1 MAEQPT
7 AILGANGMLGT
18 DLSEACRRNKLDA
31 AGFDLPKFDIT
42 DPDSLETTVRRFDA
56 VVNCAAYT
64 DVDGAETHRQ
74 TAHKVNAEAVGH
86 LGAAAKR
93 NGTWVLHVSTDFVF
107 DGDSPRPYRETDTPN
122 PVNAY
127 GQSKL
132 DGENLLIESEC
143 RHCIIRLEWTYGR
156 AGRNFVTKIVKRAG
170 KGGRLKVV
178 DDQIGSPTA
187 TAVAAEVICVLL
199 RKRPEGI
206 FHFASDGCASR
217 FEVARFILDK
227 LKLEAELTPCKSG
240 EFAAVAKRPLNSS
253 FDTAKIKK
261 LLDEPVEHWKGP
273 MERFLEEG
281 TRAQRHKAGVI

>member
-1 MAEQPT
+1 MADQPT

-18 DLSEACRRNKLDA
+18 DLLTACRRNKLNA

-64 DVDGAETHRQ
+64 DVDGAEMHRQ
-74 TAHKVNAEAVGH
+74 TAHKVNAEAVGR
-86 LGAAAKR
+86 LGAAAKKH
-93 NGTWVLHVSTDFVF
+93 GTWVLHVSTDFVF

-127 GQSKL
+127 GRSKL
-132 DGENLLIESEC
+132 DGENLLIESGC

-156 AGRNFVTKIVKRAG
+156 AGRNFVTKIIERAE
-170 KGGRLKVV
+170 KGGPLKVV
-178 DDQIGSPTA
+178 DDQVGSPTA
-187 TAVAAEVICVLL
+187 TTVAADVICVLL

-217 FEVARFILDK
+217 FEVARFVLDK
-227 LKLEAELTPCKSG
+227 LKLKAELIPCKSG
-240 EFAAVAKRPLNSS
+240 EFAAAAKRPLNSS
-253 FDTAKIKK
+253 FDCAKIKE
-261 LLDEPVEHWKGP
+261 LLDEPVEHWKRP
-273 MERFLEEG
+273 MERFLKKEVG
-281 TRAQRHKAGVI
+281 GRM